1 MDTLLTEIISFSGT
15 AKGIPA
21 YEAGPQL
28 QDYFNMLSDSYRG
41 FARMIADQ
49 DLAAN
54 KRETSE
60 SECSYLTRE

>member
-21 YEAGPQL
+21 YAAETQL
-28 QDYFNMLSDSYRG
+28 HLYFSMPSDSYRG

-49 DLAAN
+49 NLG
-54 KRETSE
+54 RE
-60 SECSYLTRE
+60 